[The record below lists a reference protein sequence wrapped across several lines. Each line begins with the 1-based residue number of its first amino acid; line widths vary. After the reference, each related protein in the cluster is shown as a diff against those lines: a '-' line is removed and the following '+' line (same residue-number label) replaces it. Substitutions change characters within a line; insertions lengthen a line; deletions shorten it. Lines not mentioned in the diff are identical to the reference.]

1 LILKKLSQ
9 MALHRKAAP
18 FSCFLQPQS
27 TLTAE
32 V

>member
-1 LILKKLSQ
+1 

-18 FSCFLQPQS
+18 FSCLLQPQS